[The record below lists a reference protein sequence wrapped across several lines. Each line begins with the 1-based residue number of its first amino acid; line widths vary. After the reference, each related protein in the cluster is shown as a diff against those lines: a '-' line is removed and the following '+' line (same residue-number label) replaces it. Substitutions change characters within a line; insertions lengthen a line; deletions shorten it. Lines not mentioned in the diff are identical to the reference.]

1 MNSSVKLTSTT
12 IQQVFLPLSR
22 QRRSSR
28 FWMGGDAI
36 DGHCFHR
43 SEEGNLCFDVVRMRV
58 LMAVVEDNLAMIFLF
73 L

>member
-1 MNSSVKLTSTT
+1 
-12 IQQVFLPLSR
+12 
-22 QRRSSR
+22 
-28 FWMGGDAI
+28 MGGDAI
-36 DGHCFHR
+36 DGHCFHP